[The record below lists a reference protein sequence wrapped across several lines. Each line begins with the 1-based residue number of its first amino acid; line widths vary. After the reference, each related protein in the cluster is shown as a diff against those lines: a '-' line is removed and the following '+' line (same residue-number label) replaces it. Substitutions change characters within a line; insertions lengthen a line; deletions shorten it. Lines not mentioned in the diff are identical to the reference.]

1 MTDRLDADSA
11 RDSQTDWQAW
21 LERRLPPARR
31 ELLLRVGETAAR
43 LGLPVYL
50 VGGFVRDV
58 LLGLE
63 PNDFDLVV
71 EGEAQQLA
79 KTLAREI
86 GGEVTTHAPFGTAT
100 WQVPEGWVT
109 PPSATVQER
118 WAIDFATARTET
130 YARPA
135 ALPEVHPAD
144 LNADLRR
151 RDITINAMA
160 LRLGQ
165 GGELRDPF
173 HGRADLA
180 ARLICVLHAGS
191 FQDDP
196 TRLFR
201 AVRYEQR
208 LGFVIEPETQ
218 ACMASAWDS
227 LEALSADRLRRE
239 FELIFREPRAGAML
253 GRLAQLE
260 ILRHVHPALGWGA
273 FQATA
278 AEEIPRLPL
287 EEWKLAVPLEPDAI
301 YLTLML
307 AEAAPAEVEA
317 ALARLNVNRLTADAV
332 QAATSLVLAG
342 DRPSQV
348 VAQLDGWTEAALAAA
363 YVRHAVWRGPLHDY
377 LTRGRWVRPALT
389 GADLIALGLT
399 PGPFFKEILQAVRAA
414 RLDGQVTDVE
424 GEHSLVR
431 EMLRLRP
438 TDDR

>member
-1 MTDRLDADSA
+1 MTDRLNTGNAPE
-11 RDSQTDWQAW
+11 SQTDWQAW

-31 ELLLRVGETAAR
+31 ELLLRVGETAVR

-71 EGEAQQLA
+71 EGAASQLA
-79 KTLAREI
+79 RALAREI
-86 GGEVTTHAPFGTAT
+86 GGEVTTHAPFGTAA
-100 WQVPEGWVT
+100 WQVPEGWLT
-109 PPSATVQER
+109 PPSAEAGES

-135 ALPEVHPAD
+135 ALPEVQPAD

-160 LRLGQ
+160 LRLGP
-165 GGELRDPF
+165 GSALCDPF

-180 ARLICVLHAGS
+180 ARLIRVLHAGS

-208 LGFVIEPETQ
+208 LGFCIEPDTL
-218 ACMASAWDS
+218 AWMGGAWEALD
-227 LEALSADRLRRE
+227 ALSADRLRHE
-239 FELIFREPRAGAML
+239 FELVFREPRAVAIL
-253 GRLAQLE
+253 DRLARLA
-260 ILRHVHPALGWGA
+260 ILGHVHPALRWGE
-273 FQATA
+273 FQAAA
-278 AEEIPRLPL
+278 AEEISRLPL
-287 EEWKLAVPLEPDAI
+287 AQWKLTAPLEPDAL

-317 ALARLNVNRLTADAV
+317 ALALLNVNRLTADAV
-332 QAATSLVLAG
+332 QAASALALAG
-342 DRPSQV
+342 EKPSQV
-348 VAQLDGWTEAALAAA
+348 TAQLDGWTEPALAAA
-363 YVRHAVWRGPLHDY
+363 YVRHAAWQGLIHRY
-377 LTRGRWVRPALT
+377 LAQWRWVRPALT

-399 PGPFFKEILQAVRAA
+399 PGPLFKEILQAVRAA
-414 RLDGQVTDVE
+414 RLDGQVTDAE
-424 GEHSLVR
+424 SERGLIH
-431 EMLRLRP
+431 EMLKSRP
-438 TDDR
+438 AHDR

>member
-1 MTDRLDADSA
+1 MTDRLDTDGAPE
-11 RDSQTDWQAW
+11 SQTDWQAW

-31 ELLLRVGETAAR
+31 GLLLRVGETALR

-71 EGEAQQLA
+71 EGPAPHLA
-79 KTLAREI
+79 MALAREI

-109 PPSATVQER
+109 PPSAEAQES

-135 ALPEVHPAD
+135 ALPEVQPAD

-160 LRLGQ
+160 LQLGP
-165 GGELRDPF
+165 GGALCDPF

-180 ARLICVLHAGS
+180 ARLVRVLHAGS

-208 LGFVIEPETQ
+208 LGFCIEPETL
-218 ACMASAWDS
+218 AWMGGAWEA
-227 LEALSADRLRRE
+227 LEALSADRLRHE
-239 FELIFREPRAGAML
+239 FELIFREPCAGAML
-253 GRLAQLE
+253 DRLARLG
-260 ILRHVHPALGWGA
+260 ILPHVHPALRWDR
-273 FQATA
+273 FQAAA
-278 AEEIPRLPL
+278 AEEISRLPL
-287 EEWKLAVPLEPDAI
+287 AEWKLAAPLEPDAV
-301 YLTLML
+301 YVTLML

-317 ALARLNVNRLTADAV
+317 ALARLNVNRLTGDAV
-332 QAATSLVLAG
+332 RAASGLALAG
-342 DRPSQV
+342 EKPSQV
-348 VAQLDGWTEAALAAA
+348 AAQLDGWTEAALAAA
-363 YVRHAVWRGPLHDY
+363 YVRHAAWRGFIHRY
-377 LTRGRWVRPALT
+377 LAQWRWVRPALT

-399 PGPFFKEILQAVRAA
+399 PGPLFREILQAVRAA
-414 RLDGQVTDVE
+414 QLDGHVTDAE
-424 GEHSLVR
+424 GQRVLVH
-431 EMLRLRP
+431 EMLKSRP
-438 TDDR
+438 PHDR